1 MAEASRRAARSA
13 RKGGLANAIFV
24 VAAAESLPAELDGAA
39 TVVTLHFP
47 WGSLLRGVAA
57 AEPWLAAALVRVT
70 RPGALVDAFVSV
82 TPRDRIPGQATL
94 DPDAML
100 ELEAAWSDLGFTVES
115 AAPATPQEIAAPTPP
130 GPSAWAPAAPGPPGD
145 SAYEPRPAAW
155 RRSVDRRSA
164 AGSGGD

>member
-82 TPRDRIPGQATL
+82 TPRDRIPGT
-94 DPDAML
+94 
-100 ELEAAWSDLGFTVES
+100 
-115 AAPATPQEIAAPTPP
+115 
-130 GPSAWAPAAPGPPGD
+130 
-145 SAYEPRPAAW
+145 RPAW
-155 RRSVDRRSA
+155 RVRLRTSTRRLAS
-164 AGSGGD
+164 